1 MAQGFMTGMGTIC
14 DRWRRTMAAWD
25 STAVPRSVLYYLGVP
40 GTYEHL
46 RSGAKG
52 THAPSV
58 L

>member
-1 MAQGFMTGMGTIC
+1 
-14 DRWRRTMAAWD
+14 MAAWD